1 MIVRTYRETDEKEWL
16 KCRLLSFYDSSYCED
31 IVHQKPIYNSEMI
44 DLVAENEDHIVGFI
58 EIEIEKNVRE
68 VCYLEGELGGVIWN
82 IGVLP
87 EYQRSDVATN
97 LLKEAI
103 ERAKLKKISRFEAWT
118 QDDIASNLWYE
129 KKGFYFIESYLNV
142 YATWKECKENQL
154 INSENM
160 GESFGVRVLNFEAP
174 IHRKEEVLKK
184 YSKVHEVKLYEL
196 KF

>member
-1 MIVRTYRETDEKEWL
+1 MGSPLCYDFILHDL
-16 KCRLLSFYDSSYCED
+16 KITVQLSVDYP

-44 DLVAENEDHIVGFI
+44 DLVAENEGHIVGFI

-118 QDDIASNLWYE
+118 QDDIASNRWYE